1 MGKLKP
7 PSPDLA
13 NYEQE
18 HRRQAAEKLRA
29 TILSG
34 VDLHSGQLKWLDV
47 SGLVEYANVTPS
59 AGRDRQV
66 GLEMLRRAR
75 NKVAKKAA
83 KEATSNEPTVER
95 RAA

>member
-29 TILSG
+29 TILWPG
-34 VDLHSGQLKWLDV
+34 V
-47 SGLVEYANVTPS
+47 
-59 AGRDRQV
+59 R
-66 GLEMLRRAR
+66 
-75 NKVAKKAA
+75 
-83 KEATSNEPTVER
+83 
-95 RAA
+95 